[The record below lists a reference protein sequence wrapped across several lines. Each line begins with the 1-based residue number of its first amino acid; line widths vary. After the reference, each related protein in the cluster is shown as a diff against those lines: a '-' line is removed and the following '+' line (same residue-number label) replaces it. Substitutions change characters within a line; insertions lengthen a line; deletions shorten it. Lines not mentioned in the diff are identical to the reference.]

1 MNMKKTFATTAAL
14 LSLCAGSACWTEPA
28 PAPWVPVAQAAEAPE
43 WQDDIDKAAWDDE
56 EAFNI
61 SIGKSMADSVALL
74 QKDGWKRVQNE
85 DTVFYIKKK
94 IDYYLTIALHPD
106 KSAPNKVGSYRIRV
120 YAKTQELADEM
131 YMRAEKNFSYNFGRP
146 NVKKGTTNG
155 TWFLSDTYAVT
166 VEYNEYD
173 ARMPIVK
180 DYYPYEVVI
189 RRDVGDYK
197 KFFQAIKK

>member
-14 LSLCAGSACWTEPA
+14 LALCAGSACWTGPA

-61 SIGKSMADSVALL
+61 SIGKSIADSVALL
-74 QKDGWKRVQNE
+74 QKEGWKRVQNE
-85 DTVFYIKKK
+85 ETVFYIKKK
-94 IDYYLTIALHPD
+94 VDYYLTIALHPD
-106 KSAPNKVGSYRIRV
+106 KSAPNKVGSYRIRI

-131 YMRAEKNFSYNFGRP
+131 YMRAEKNFAYNFGRP
-146 NVKKGTTNG
+146 SIKKGTTNA
-155 TWFLSDTYAVT
+155 TWFLNESFSIV

-173 ARMPIVK
+173 ARMPIVR
-180 DYYPYEVVI
+180 DFYPNEIVI
-189 RRDVGDYK
+189 KREIGDYK
-197 KFFQAIKK
+197 KFFEATK